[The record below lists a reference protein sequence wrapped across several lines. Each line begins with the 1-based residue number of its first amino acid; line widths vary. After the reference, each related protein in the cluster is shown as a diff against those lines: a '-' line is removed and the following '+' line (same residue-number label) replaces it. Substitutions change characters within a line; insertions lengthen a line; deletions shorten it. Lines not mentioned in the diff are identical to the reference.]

1 MGFEKDLLGKKCL
14 KTTQLLR
21 SDNMTSEIRVDFG
34 HSNYEFTLESEVFDS
49 SDDSD
54 GTTQYGQQTLLKLSL
69 LIENL

>member
-1 MGFEKDLLGKKCL
+1 MA
-14 KTTQLLR
+14 
-21 SDNMTSEIRVDFG
+21 SEIRVDFE